1 VRPSLPA
8 VIEVLVVD
16 DSAVVRQL
24 LTTLLTSESGIHVTT
39 ASDPVVAMAKMRRRR
54 PHVILLDLEMPR
66 MDGLTFLRQIMAT
79 DPLPVV
85 VCSGFAEPGTGLAM
99 RALSA
104 GAVDIMPKPRL
115 PVAGAVDPTALL
127 DVVRAAAMA
136 RVGPPRIQRTITLP
150 GLMPAK
156 AAPPPAGGAPVPART
171 TGVHRVPT
179 PAPAR
184 TTGVHRVPTPAPAR
198 TTGVHRVPTPA
209 PARTTSVQRVPTG
222 AQGVPT
228 AAQRVPTGPHRITT
242 GVHRVPTGTNGV
254 TTGVH
259 RVTTEAIVAIGAST
273 GGTEAL
279 RDILRAMPADAP
291 GIVIVQHMPAGFT
304 AAFAEHLNGICRI
317 EVREAAPGD
326 RVIRGRALIARG
338 DRHLLV
344 KRHGFDVVCELSD
357 AAPVSRHRPSVD
369 VLFRSIAEAV
379 GPRAVG
385 VILTGMGADGAEG
398 LLAMKQAGASTIAQD
413 ESTSVVFGMPKEAID
428 RGAVDVV
435 LPLPRIAAGILQ
447 RVPAVTGSR
456 PAEAGRS

>member
-156 AAPPPAGGAPVPART
+156 AAPPPAGGAPV
-171 TGVHRVPT
+171 
-179 PAPAR
+179 PAR

>member
-156 AAPPPAGGAPVPART
+156 AAPPPAGGAPV
-171 TGVHRVPT
+171 
-179 PAPAR
+179 
-184 TTGVHRVPTPAPAR
+184 PAR